1 MSPPLP
7 LKKSEQKMK
16 TSEEERLTRTTKRCQ
31 TCEKEYT
38 TKPSKLERSSFC
50 SMKCRKTASEVKKM
64 KAVVANAGKMELT
77 PAQSAQIRGQIA
89 NYVKDQITIANEVVM
104 NGKDWT
110 PTQARVFGMLLNKVV
125 PDLNASYVQHEHQ
138 VKNLTEMTREEL
150 EAIASGA
157 KVIEG
162 EYAEDAD

>member
-1 MSPPLP
+1 
-7 LKKSEQKMK
+7 
-16 TSEEERLTRTTKRCQ
+16 
-31 TCEKEYT
+31 
-38 TKPSKLERSSFC
+38 
-50 SMKCRKTASEVKKM
+50 MKCRKTASEVKKM
-64 KAVVANAGKMELT
+64 KAVMSNAGKMELT

-110 PTQARVFGMLLNKVV
+110 PTQARVFGMLINKVV
-125 PDLNASYVQHEHQ
+125 PYLNASYVQHEHQ